1 MIIVNQNLDIKMNYL
16 FKILI
21 FKKYYWIVIVKV
33 YMELDHIH

>member
-21 FKKYYWIVIVKV
+21 FKKYYWIVIVKA
-33 YMELDHIH
+33 YMESDHIH